1 MEGGDTVDELVDRA
15 PERVGDGVDRPF
27 ELVGRDDQ
35 PAPAQVGAVEP
46 KRQVEQRFVA
56 LVADASNDLADG
68 CRDVRVDLEVTGL
81 EPLPPLT
88 EVEEPSDQRSS
99 AAS

>member
-1 MEGGDTVDELVDRA
+1 MQIAETVDQLVDRVSQFL
-15 PERVGDGVDRPF
+15 RDGVDRVR
-27 ELVGRDDQ
+27 ELLRRDDE
-35 PAPAQVGAVEP
+35 AAVAEVGAVEP
-46 KRQVEQRFVA
+46 QGEVEQRGVA
-56 LVADASNDLADG
+56 LVADALDDLADG

-99 AAS
+99 ATS